1 MTGGG
6 PPAAEAPDQLRSV
19 LDAAG
24 LGIFDYDSSTRSVSV
39 DRRTRMAFG
48 FESGDRFP
56 LADLLGVIHPD
67 DRSVVADALNTAAR
81 ELGSYSVEHRVCP
94 PGGERWLDVHGQGV
108 RGDDDVVH
116 VLGTVRDST
125 DVRRAMDEVARVLEH
140 VGETFLS
147 VSPDG
152 RVTYVN
158 ARAEQML
165 RRTRESLVG
174 GVPWQD
180 FPGLL
185 GERLDEVLRSAVP
198 GDDATVLEDY
208 SSALGIWVELRI
220 HPGTNGTSIYVTDV
234 TTRRA
239 RRERNRRLREIA
251 AAFARALT
259 PDEVSGVV
267 VEHALR
273 GVAAD
278 AAGVFLADQEHRE
291 LRLIGGLDRLRE
303 PMRSRWSRVSMS
315 AHTPLNEALESG
327 EPQLLTASEAVDAFP
342 HLSRDVLE
350 LGAGFYAIIPL
361 VTAEPALGLLV
372 LGWAERDGMDD
383 DELAFLVA
391 VAAQCA
397 QAVERAQLYE
407 QQRRIAESL
416 QRSLLPQRLPDIP
429 AVDLGARY
437 LAGAAGLQVG
447 GDWYDVL
454 PLPDG
459 RVAFALGDVVGKGL
473 PAAAAM
479 GQVRYALRAYAA
491 LDPAPAAVLTALDD
505 FFEARDAEEIVTLVY
520 GVLDPGEG
528 VLVWSNGGHPPPLLV
543 GTEQTRIVSGLADG
557 TPLGVSSPR
566 QESTMQLAAGDLL
579 LLYSDGL
586 VEARDRP
593 VGEGVDALVRIAEGP
608 DLRENSADGA
618 TGAVLAR
625 MLDGRD
631 ADDDAT
637 LLALRWRGPASAEA
651 DVPDPSQDPP
661 HVATTRLRPE
671 ALASS
676 SARRF
681 VRSLLERWQLLEL
694 ADPAELCVSELVTN
708 AVLHAR
714 TPINLEVRAGQG
726 VLHVDVCDS
735 GGSRIDLPP
744 REEPADAL
752 ESGRG
757 LFIVQAL
764 SSRTGV
770 VPRTDG
776 MCVWFEL
783 DLPNVSGE
791 AAGSGDGFGRGDL
804 DDGPWTTELD

>member
-6 PPAAEAPDQLRSV
+6 PAAPEAADQLRSV

-24 LGIFDYDSSTRSVSV
+24 LGIFDYDSATGVVSV
-39 DRRTRMAFG
+39 DRRTRTAFG
-48 FESGDRFP
+48 FETGDLFP
-56 LADLLGVIHPD
+56 VDQLLEAIHSD
-67 DRSVVADALNTAAR
+67 DRKSVAEALSAAAR
-81 ELGSYSVEHRVCP
+81 DLTAYSVEHRVCP
-94 PGGERWLDVHGQGV
+94 PTGERWLDVHGQAV
-108 RGDDDVVH
+108 RGDDGVVH
-116 VLGTVRDST
+116 ILGTIRDST
-125 DVRRAMDEVARVLEH
+125 DVRSAMDEVARVLEH

-147 VSPDG
+147 VSTDG
-152 RVTYVN
+152 SVTYVN
-158 ARAEQML
+158 TRAEQML
-165 RRTRESLVG
+165 RRSRESLVG
-174 GVPWQD
+174 SVPWRD

-185 GERLDEVLRSAVP
+185 GQRLDEALQSTQP
-198 GDDATVLEDY
+198 HGEPMIFEDY
-208 SSALGIWVELRI
+208 SSWLGIWVELRI
-220 HPGTNGTSIYVTDV
+220 HPGANGTSVYATDV

-251 AAFARALT
+251 AALARALT
-259 PDEVSGVV
+259 PDEVTEVV
-267 VEHALR
+267 VEHAVR
-273 GVAAD
+273 GVDAD
-278 AAGVFLADQEHRE
+278 AAGVLLVDEEHRE
-291 LRLIGGLDRLRE
+291 LRLVGGLERLSE
-303 PMRSRWSRVSMS
+303 AMRARWSRVSMS
-315 AHTPLNEALESG
+315 ASTPLNAALDSG
-327 EPQLLTASEAVDAFP
+327 ELQLLTSQQAIDAYP
-342 HLSRDVLE
+342 HLSRDVHE
-350 LGAGFYAIIPL
+350 VGASFFAIVPL
-361 VTAEPALGLLV
+361 MTAGPGLGLLV
-372 LGWAERDGMDD
+372 LGWAERTSMDD

-397 QAVERAQLYE
+397 QAVERSQLYE

-416 QRSLLPQRLPDIP
+416 QRSLLPQRLPDVP
-429 AVDLGARY
+429 GVDLGARY

-505 FFEARDAEEIVTLVY
+505 FFEARDAEEIVTVVY

-528 VLVWSNGGHPPPLLV
+528 VLVWSNAGHPPPLLV
-543 GTEQTRIVSGLADG
+543 GSEKSRTVSGLADG
-557 TPLGVSSPR
+557 TPLGVPSAR
-566 QESTMQLAAGDLL
+566 QESTMQLASDDLL

-586 VEARDRP
+586 VESRRRP
-593 VGEGVDALVRIAEGP
+593 VGDGLDALVSLAAGP
-608 DLRENSADGA
+608 RLRDSSADEA
-618 TGAVLAR
+618 TGVVLAG
-625 MLDGRD
+625 MLEGRD
-631 ADDDAT
+631 AEDDAT
-637 LLALRWRGPASAEA
+637 LLALRWRGSASADA
-651 DVPDPSQDPP
+651 PDPAEDPP

-681 VRSLLERWQLLEL
+681 VRSLLERWQLLDL
-694 ADPAELCVSELVTN
+694 ADVAELCVSELVTN

-757 LFIVQAL
+757 LYIVQAL
-764 SSRTGV
+764 STRTGV

-783 DLPNVSGE
+783 DLPH
-791 AAGSGDGFGRGDL
+791 ADGGPDREGRFWSTDL
-804 DDGPWTTELD
+804 D